1 MATGNPEGK
10 QRPPEEQRL
19 GPVLRRREQVQA
31 EHDRPAAA
39 GHRAAPSDW
48 VHTDP
53 WRVLRIQSEFVEG
66 FGTLA
71 ELRRAIS
78 VFGSARTPAGLAGVR
93 GGRAASAGRWSRPGF
108 AVITGGGP
116 GAMEAAN
123 KGACEAKRHLGRPR
137 HRAALRAGAQPVR
150 RHRRELPLLLRP
162 QDDVRE
168 VRAGLRRP
176 ARRPRHPG
184 RAVRGADPRPDPE
197 GHPLP
202 DRPVR
207 HGVLGRPG
215 RLAAGTRWSP
225 RARRPRRTC
234 CSSTSRT
241 TWTRRWRW

>member
-1 MATGNPEGK
+1 MAMGNPEGK
-10 QRPPEEQRL
+10 KRPPEEQRL

-31 EHDRPAAA
+31 STTDQRLLDTERALRLGAHGPVA
-39 GHRAAPSDW
+39 GHAHPVGVRRGLRHARRTPGPPSACSAPP
-48 VHTDP
+48 V
-53 WRVLRIQSEFVEG
+53 
-66 FGTLA
+66 
-71 ELRRAIS
+71 RRADS
-78 VFGSARTPAGLAGVR
+78 PEYEAGVR
-93 GGRAASAGRWSRPGF
+93 LGRALVEAGF

-123 KGACEAKRHLGRPR
+123 KGALRGGRHLGRPR

-184 RAVRGADPRPDPE
+184 RALRGADPRPDPE

-202 DRPVR
+202 DRPLR
-207 HGVLGRPG
+207 HGVLERPG
-215 RLAAGTRWSP
+215 RLAARTR
-225 RARRPRRTC
+225 
-234 CSSTSRT
+234 
-241 TWTRRWRW
+241 